1 MRFSKGKIQISLLI
15 INKRKKNGINKI
27 TGFARVFFYVPVK
40 GLGSF
45 CLARG
50 LTHPPTELIYIFP
63 WKQRKNVVNVFNRVY
78 YQR

>member
-1 MRFSKGKIQISLLI
+1 MESIKLQDLLEC
-15 INKRKKNGINKI
+15 
-27 TGFARVFFYVPVK
+27 FFYGPVE

-50 LTHPPTELIYIFP
+50 LTHPPTEIIYIFP
-63 WKQRKNVVNVFNRVY
+63 GNKERTWAMFLTEYNY

>member
-1 MRFSKGKIQISLLI
+1 MESIKLQHLRECL
-15 INKRKKNGINKI
+15 
-27 TGFARVFFYVPVK
+27 FYGPVE

-63 WKQRKNVVNVFNRVY
+63 WKQRKNVVNLINRVY

>member
-1 MRFSKGKIQISLLI
+1 MESIKLQDLLEC
-15 INKRKKNGINKI
+15 
-27 TGFARVFFYVPVK
+27 FFDVPVK

-63 WKQRKNVVNVFNRVY
+63 WEQRKNVVNVFNRVY

>member
-1 MRFSKGKIQISLLI
+1 MESIKLQDLLEC
-15 INKRKKNGINKI
+15 
-27 TGFARVFFYVPVK
+27 FFYGPVK

-63 WKQRKNVVNVFNRVY
+63 REQRKNVGNVFNRVY

>member
-1 MRFSKGKIQISLLI
+1 MESIKLQDLL
-15 INKRKKNGINKI
+15 
-27 TGFARVFFYVPVK
+27 VFFYGPVK

-63 WKQRKNVVNVFNRVY
+63 WEQRKNVVNVFNRIY
-78 YQR
+78 YQRKQTFNQFGLQNKRRRDM